1 MNKNLLNILFI
12 LSFSSVFLTGCGDF
26 LEKRF
31 SETLRTRIFMIHN
44 IN

>member
-26 LEKRF
+26 LEK
-31 SETLRTRIFMIHN
+31 EVLGNPRTRIFMIHN